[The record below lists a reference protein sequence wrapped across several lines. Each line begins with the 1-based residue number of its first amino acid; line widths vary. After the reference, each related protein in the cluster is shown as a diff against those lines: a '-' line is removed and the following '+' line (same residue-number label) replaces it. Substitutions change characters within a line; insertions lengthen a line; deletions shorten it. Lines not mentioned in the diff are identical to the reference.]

1 MNDEQAI
8 NFLHKFMF
16 KKVCNYVESLCGNIP
31 NMEIT
36 KNEDVKP
43 YGNFVKVTNKCTG
56 DNITI
61 ITPHKFNYYKH
72 TIGFIVVVNKEVKG
86 YNTDYDNYKESISEL
101 MGHII

>member
-8 NFLHKFMF
+8 NYLHKFMF
-16 KKVCNYVESLCGNIP
+16 KKVCNYVDSLCSDIP

-43 YGNFVKVTNKCTG
+43 YGNFVNVTNKCTG

-61 ITPHKFNYYKH
+61 ITPHNFNYYKQ
-72 TIGFIVVVNKEVKG
+72 TIGFIVVVNKEVKCFT
-86 YNTDYDNYKESISEL
+86 TDYDNYKDSISEL